1 MKKLAEWISIKKI
14 AVAVGFAFFAS
25 MVPNWLLAFIARP
38 SGDDYGYSAASH
50 QTWLHTHSVIE
61 VLRTGLET
69 TKQMCQVW
77 NGDWFSVFIFTLM
90 PEVFVYRSFWIVPVF
105 WTLAMIAATYYMVHE
120 VFTNYFGLKW
130 YEGGMVTLLILLMFY
145 QWIPSSAIG
154 MYWYVGVI
162 HYMMP
167 HVLAMLLIGFLLKYL
182 RTDKFRYIIFSVL
195 GMIAIGGSSYYSAF
209 LVLFSYVLMF
219 VIAKN
224 KKRAGI
230 FAFPILAGIVALY
243 FQVTAPGNAARV
255 GGEQMGFSVGKAA
268 FTIVEALRQ
277 GAVNVVNYGRET
289 PLLFVLLFFVAVVAW
304 ECLSEAKLNFQFK
317 YPVLWVGYMFGVY
330 AAMYAPEL

>member
-61 VLRTGLET
+61 VFRTGLET

-130 YEGGMVTLLILLMFY
+130 YEGGVVTLLILLMFY
-145 QWIPSSAIG
+145 QWIPSSGIG

-167 HVLAMLLIGFLLKYL
+167 HVF
-182 RTDKFRYIIFSVL
+182 
-195 GMIAIGGSSYYSAF
+195 
-209 LVLFSYVLMF
+209 
-219 VIAKN
+219 
-224 KKRAGI
+224 
-230 FAFPILAGIVALY
+230 
-243 FQVTAPGNAARV
+243 GNA
-255 GGEQMGFSVGKAA
+255 FDWI
-268 FTIVEALRQ
+268 FTEIFKNGQIQIHYLFCFGNDRNRRKQ
-277 GAVNVVNYGRET
+277 
-289 PLLFVLLFFVAVVAW
+289 LLFDISGFIQLCIDVCDR
-304 ECLSEAKLNFQFK
+304 EK
-317 YPVLWVGYMFGVY
+317 
-330 AAMYAPEL
+330 

>member
-154 MYWYVGVI
+154 MYWYV
-162 HYMMP
+162 
-167 HVLAMLLIGFLLKYL
+167 
-182 RTDKFRYIIFSVL
+182 
-195 GMIAIGGSSYYSAF
+195 
-209 LVLFSYVLMF
+209 
-219 VIAKN
+219 
-224 KKRAGI
+224 
-230 FAFPILAGIVALY
+230 
-243 FQVTAPGNAARV
+243 APCFGNA
-255 GGEQMGFSVGKAA
+255 FDWI
-268 FTIVEALRQ
+268 FTEIFKNGQIQIYYLFCFGNDRNRRKQ
-277 GAVNVVNYGRET
+277 
-289 PLLFVLLFFVAVVAW
+289 LLFGISGFIQLCIDVCDR
-304 ECLSEAKLNFQFK
+304 EK
-317 YPVLWVGYMFGVY
+317 
-330 AAMYAPEL
+330 

>member
-289 PLLFVLLFFVAVVAW
+289 PLLFVLL
-304 ECLSEAKLNFQFK
+304 S
-317 YPVLWVGYMFGVY
+317 
-330 AAMYAPEL
+330 